1 MPRRGESVPFAFI
14 ADADRF
20 RSNVTPPPRVRR
32 TAAERAGSALF
43 GLTVVAGLAGSL
55 VLGVPALDPEQ
66 QSRHDGPTSAESR

>member
-20 RSNVTPPPRVRR
+20 RSNVTPPPRARR
-32 TAAERAGSALF
+32 TAAEKAGSALF

-55 VLGVPALDPEQ
+55 ILGVPALDPEQ
-66 QSRHDGPTSAESR
+66 QAQHDGSTSAESR